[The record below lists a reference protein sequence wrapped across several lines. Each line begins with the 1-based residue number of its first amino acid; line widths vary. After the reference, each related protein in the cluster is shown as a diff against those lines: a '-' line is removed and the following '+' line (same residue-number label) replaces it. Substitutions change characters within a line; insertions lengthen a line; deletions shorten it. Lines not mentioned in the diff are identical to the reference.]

1 MHPYKRKRRTRR
13 DMVVLGGWLFAD
25 LLLGLAML
33 FAVANTVGQAPPTPT
48 PTATPNQLQTAQANL
63 NAQQAE
69 NQETVE
75 ALENQIA
82 LADTSAEQ
90 TQEAIEQQSAAAT
103 RAADA
108 EATRAALSESDRAT
122 ADALATEEA
131 FSAQATI
138 AALATEQAGADS
150 SVTELN
156 NQLATNVA
164 QATDVAAQ
172 INTQAT
178 EQAALQAQATENAAS
193 GANAQATAAAAQNQV
208 VTNATQVSA
217 IQSTADA
224 AQNRA
229 ATVQAQSSSAQ
240 ATIDAQ
246 AISAQAASD
255 AASAELAN
263 ANATAAALQTQL
275 QQNSLNPQSVTQ
287 TIQVDLGGVVNN
299 DPGAVEDARVELRRI
314 FNEYVNGQNCKI
326 GFVIISSRAPDVGPG
341 VALSRAMAEIIQSEF
356 PQLLPERTD
365 GSAPELASNPISYP
379 GTEPSGEVELQLFLS
394 TGCVPASG

>member
-1 MHPYKRKRRTRR
+1 
-13 DMVVLGGWLFAD
+13 MVVLGGWLFAD

-48 PTATPNQLQTAQANL
+48 PNQLQTAQANL
-63 NAQQAE
+63 NAQQEE
-69 NQETVE
+69 NDQTVE
-75 ALENQIA
+75 ALQNQIA
-82 LADTSAEQ
+82 LVNTSAQQ
-90 TQEAIEQQSAAAT
+90 TQEAVDRQSAAAT

-108 EATRAALSESDRAT
+108 EATRAALSENDRAT

-131 FSAQATI
+131 VNSQATI

-150 SVTELN
+150 SVTDLN

-164 QATDVAAQ
+164 QATEVAGQ
-172 INTQAT
+172 ISVQAT
-178 EQAALQAQATENAAS
+178 EQAALRAQATENALS
-193 GANAQATAAAAQNQV
+193 GANLQATSAAAQNQV
-208 VTNATQVSA
+208 VTNATQVSV
-217 IQSTADA
+217 IQSTAVA
-224 AQNRA
+224 AQNQA
-229 ATVQAQSSSAQ
+229 ATIQAQSSSAQ

-275 QQNSLNPQSVTQ
+275 QQNSLNPEPVQQ
-287 TIQVDLGGVVNN
+287 TVQVDLGGVVNN
-299 DPGAVEDARVELRRI
+299 DPGAVEDAKVQLHGI
-314 FNEYVNGQNCKI
+314 LDQYVNGQNCRI

-341 VALSRAMAEIIQSEF
+341 VALSRAMAEIIQAEF
-356 PQLLPERTD
+356 PQLLPEPTD

-379 GTEPSGEVELQLFLS
+379 GTEPAGEVELQLFLS
-394 TGCVPASG
+394 AGCVPAPG